1 MGEGWLLP
9 YTLCIIYA
17 GCILSVEAARIV
29 FLRKVQ
35 PGVLKVQ
42 QRGTLFHRN
51 AGVMSFRA
59 RGNCFSPALAKR
71 SHASVCDEAACL

>member
-9 YTLCIIYA
+9 YTLYIIYV

-51 AGVMSFRA
+51 AGAMGVLWVAKQIA
-59 RGNCFSPALAKR
+59 RGKGAA
-71 SHASVCDEAACL
+71 SHCCE

>member
-9 YTLCIIYA
+9 YTLYIIYA

-35 PGVLKVQ
+35 PGVLEAQ
-42 QRGTLFHRN
+42 Q
-51 AGVMSFRA
+51 GVMLFYRYKGAMGVLWGGGMRFNGPGRGA
-59 RGNCFSPALAKR
+59 RLR
-71 SHASVCDEAACL
+71 SD